1 MPPPDDYCVA
11 GSMKQYDVIIN
22 GGGMVGAALAC
33 ALSGQG
39 MRIAIIE
46 ATRRES
52 REEPG
57 YDERAIAL
65 AWGTRCIFD
74 GLGLWDALAE
84 SATAIHSIHV
94 SDRGHPGMVHMDREA
109 EGLPAIGYVIPAR
122 VIGAVLDRAVEQA
135 GDIDVFCPATL
146 VENSCTTEKV
156 SVVIRAGDDTVLLES
171 ALLVAADGADS
182 EVRKRAGIG
191 CRVTDYRQTA
201 IVTNVT
207 PQLPHNHIAYERF
220 TSAGPLALLPM
231 SEQRCGVVWTVPSD
245 QADAVMALD
254 DAAFLEQLQA
264 RFGQRLGRLERVGRR
279 QAWPLRLVS
288 ATGSVADRLVLVGNA
303 VHTLHPVAGQGFNL
317 GARDIAVLAEVLVD
331 ARRNGTDMGA
341 AEVLARY
348 GEWRKRDHRNVTLF
362 TDGLARL
369 FTLQLPA
376 LGLLRS
382 AGMVAFDL
390 LPPARRLLTRL
401 TMGRSGRT
409 PRLSRGLPL

>member
-1 MPPPDDYCVA
+1 
-11 GSMKQYDVIIN
+11 MKGYDAIIS

-46 ATRRES
+46 AMRTET
-52 REEPG
+52 REEEG

-74 GLGLWDALAE
+74 GLGLWERLAG
-84 SATAIHSIHV
+84 SATPIHSIHV
-94 SDRGHPGMVHMDREA
+94 SDRGHPGMVHMDRES
-109 EGLPAIGYVIPAR
+109 EGLPAIGYVVPAR
-122 VIGAVLDRAVEQA
+122 VIAAVLDEAVAQA
-135 GDIDVFCPATL
+135 ADIDVYCPAAVLDATRREHGISVEVRQGEDLSTL
-146 VENSCTTEKV
+146 E
-156 SVVIRAGDDTVLLES
+156 AAVL
-171 ALLVAADGADS
+171 VGADGADS
-182 EVRKRAGIG
+182 ELRRRARIA

-207 PQLPHNHIAYERF
+207 PQLPHNNIAYERF
-220 TSAGPLALLPM
+220 TSEGPLALLPM
-231 SEQRCGVVWTVPSD
+231 TEGRCGAVLTVSSD

-254 DAAFLEQLQA
+254 DEAFLAELQR

-288 ATGSVADRLVLVGNA
+288 ARESVAERLALVGNA

-331 ARRNGTDMGA
+331 ARRKGVDIGSA
-341 AEVLARY
+341 PVLERY
-348 GEWRKRDHRNVTLF
+348 AQWRRRDHRNVTLF
-362 TDGLARL
+362 TDSLAHL
-369 FTLQLPA
+369 FTLPLPA
-376 LGLLRS
+376 LGVLRS
-382 AGMVAFDL
+382 AGMTALDL

-409 PRLSRGLPL
+409 PRLARGLPL